1 MRLERFP
8 ARLTRNPSLDRARP
22 YGPAERAILSET
34 GLAAAKAEIASW
46 PGYAPTPL
54 PPLPG
59 LAKALGLG
67 AALYKD
73 EGARFELMS
82 FKALGGAYAV
92 LRVLQARA
100 EAAGLG
106 RPSAA
111 EFASG
116 RPAKIARATTVA
128 CATDG
133 NHGRSVAWGARMTG
147 CRCVIYLHEGVSE
160 GREREIARFGAE
172 IRRMPGDYDA
182 SVRACARDA
191 EAEGWT
197 LVADTDSGGGGPEIP
212 RLVMQGY
219 ALIVDEVEAVDA
231 TPPSHVFVPGA
242 VGGLAAAIVS
252 AYWERRGADRP
263 IIICVEPE
271 QADCI
276 SRSLAARRPTAVEG
290 EVDSF
295 MACLAAGE
303 VSPAAWP
310 ILEAGLDAALAIPDS
325 AAMEAMRLLADGV
338 AGDPPIVSGESGA
351 AATAALIAAAQD
363 PDVKAALGLGPDS
376 RVLMIGSEGATDPET
391 YTRTVGRPASAVAAA

>member
-1 MRLERFP
+1 MTPERFP
-8 ARLTRNPSLDRARP
+8 ARLTPNPSIDRASA
-22 YGPAERAILSET
+22 YGSAERAILSEA
-34 GLAAAKAEIASW
+34 GLAAAKAEIAGW

-54 PPLPG
+54 VALPG

-147 CRCVIYLHEGVSE
+147 CRCVIYLHEGVSAA
-160 GREREIARFGAE
+160 REREIARFGAE
-172 IRRMPGDYDA
+172 IRRTPGAYDD

-191 EAEGWT
+191 AAQGWT

-219 ALIVDEVEAVDA
+219 ALIVDEIDA
-231 TPPSHVFVPGA
+231 ADPAPPTHVFVPGA
-242 VGGLAAAIVS
+242 VGGLAAAIVA
-252 AYWERRGADRP
+252 AYWERRGAERP
-263 IIICVEPE
+263 MIVCVEPE

-276 SRSLAARRPTAVEG
+276 SRSLAARRPTAVAG
-290 EVDSF
+290 DVDSF

-310 ILEAGLDAALAIPDS
+310 ILRSGLDAALALPDA
-325 AAMEAMRLLADGV
+325 AAMAAMRLLADGA

-351 AATAALIAAAQD
+351 AATAALVAAAQD
-363 PDVKAALGLGPDS
+363 PRLRSALGLGGDA
-376 RVLMIGSEGATDPET
+376 RVLMIGSEGATDAET
-391 YTRTVGRPASAVAAA
+391 YERTVGRPASAVFAA